1 MRPRLSA
8 ALMAGRAAAVL
19 SRRLG
24 RGGGTVIAGHLVPRI
39 APGAL
44 REVTRSLPNGSI
56 VVSGT
61 NGKTTT
67 TRLISHILSSA
78 GMRPIHNRAGANL
91 LSGLFTA
98 VAQGTDWQA
107 RPRGDVGLFEVD
119 EATIPSALQHI
130 QPRVL
135 LLHNIFR
142 DQLDRYGEVHFV
154 AGLWREAIARLP
166 STSTVL
172 LNADDPL
179 VAGLPVPST
188 EETRGHSAD
197 DPRAVPA
204 LLPIED
210 VRYVSPSP
218 AASGES
224 PPRLPKDSAYAGAD
238 RAASRESPPRAK
250 ILTYGIA
257 DPAVGVP
264 AQPHAA
270 DARLCPRC
278 GAPLDYGVFFYGHL
292 GHYACSRCGFARP
305 NPSVSAT
312 SVELLGDA
320 GSNMAVATPDGL
332 VRARLQLPGLYNVYN
347 ALAAV
352 AVCTALGVRRDM
364 IVRGLETF
372 TTAFGRLERIQVEGR
387 QLFLTLVKN
396 PVGFTEVLRTVL
408 ATPGR
413 RTLLI
418 AINDLFADG
427 TDVSWLWDVEFERLA
442 DRVNVAVCSGSRAED
457 MAVRLKYA
465 GVEPERIRVESD
477 FRRAIELVLGAAEPA
492 ETVYVL
498 PTYTAMLGM
507 RDILRQTG
515 YVRSFWD
522 E

>member
-1 MRPRLSA
+1 
-8 ALMAGRAAAVL
+8 MAGRAAAGL

-44 REVTRSLPNGSI
+44 RDVTRSLPHGSI

-67 TRLISHILSSA
+67 TRLLSHILRGA

-98 VAQGTDWQA
+98 IAQGTDWQA
-107 RPRGDVGLFEVD
+107 RPLGDVGLFEVD
-119 EATIPSALQHI
+119 EATVPAALQHI

-154 AGLWREAIARLP
+154 ARLWRESVAALP
-166 STSTVL
+166 PETTVL

-179 VAGLPVPST
+179 VAGLPSLT
-188 EETRGHSAD
+188 
-197 DPRAVPA
+197 
-204 LLPIED
+204 
-210 VRYVSPSP
+210 
-218 AASGES
+218 SG
-224 PPRLPKDSAYAGAD
+224 PTV
-238 RAASRESPPRAK
+238 
-250 ILTYGIA
+250 LTYGIDDA
-257 DPAVGVP
+257 SVGSP
-264 AQPHAA
+264 SLPHAA

-278 GAPLDYGVFFYGHL
+278 GGALRYSLVFYGHL
-292 GHYACSRCGFARP
+292 GHYQCTNCEFARP
-305 NPSVSAT
+305 TPSVVAT
-312 SVELLGDA
+312 AIELLGDD
-320 GSNMAVATPDGL
+320 GSNLTISTPDG
-332 VRARLQLPGLYNVYN
+332 VMRARLRLPGLYNVYN

-352 AVCTALGVRRDM
+352 AVCISLGIRRDT
-364 IVRGLETF
+364 VARGLETF
-372 TTAFGRLERIQVEGR
+372 TAAFGRLERIQVEDR
-387 QLFLTLVKN
+387 QLFLALVKN
-396 PVGFTEVLRTVL
+396 PVGFTEVLRTIL
-408 ATPGR
+408 TRPGR

-427 TDVSWLWDVEFERLA
+427 TDVSWLWDVEFERLR
-442 DRVNVAVCSGSRAED
+442 DRVNVAVCTGLRADD

-465 GVEPERIRVESD
+465 GVEPERIRIDSD
-477 FRRAIELVLGAAEPA
+477 PRRAMELALAAAEPA

-498 PTYTAMLGM
+498 PTYTAMLAL

-515 YVRSFWD
+515 YVRGFWED
-522 E
+522 

>member
-1 MRPRLSA
+1 
-8 ALMAGRAAAVL
+8 MAGRAAAVL

-44 REVTRSLPNGSI
+44 RDVTRSLPNGSI

-67 TRLISHILSSA
+67 TRLISHILRSA

-91 LSGLFTA
+91 LSGLYTA

-154 AGLWREAIARLP
+154 ADLWRNAIAQLP
-166 STSTVL
+166 SSSTVL

-179 VAGLPVPST
+179 VAGLPVAST
-188 EETRGHSAD
+188 DDSRVVGDPPPQRDSDSERWGPASAD
-197 DPRAVPA
+197 
-204 LLPIED
+204 E
-210 VRYVSPSP
+210 SWPS
-218 AASGES
+218 
-224 PPRLPKDSAYAGAD
+224 
-238 RAASRESPPRAK
+238 AK
-250 ILTYGIA
+250 ILTYGVA
-257 DPAVGVP
+257 DPSVGV
-264 AQPHAA
+264 ATQPHAA

-278 GAPLDYGVFFYGHL
+278 RAPLQYHVFFYGHL

-305 NPSVSAT
+305 TPSVSAT

-320 GSNMAVATPDGL
+320 GSNMTVATPDGL

-352 AVCTALGVRRDM
+352 AVCTALGVRRD
-364 IVRGLETF
+364 IIARGLETF

-387 QLFLTLVKN
+387 QLFLALVKN

-408 ATPGR
+408 SAPGR

-427 TDVSWLWDVEFERLA
+427 TDVSWLWDVEFERLQ
-442 DRVNVAVCSGSRAED
+442 DRVNVAICSGSRAED

-477 FRRAIELVLGAAEPA
+477 FRRAIELVLAAAEPA